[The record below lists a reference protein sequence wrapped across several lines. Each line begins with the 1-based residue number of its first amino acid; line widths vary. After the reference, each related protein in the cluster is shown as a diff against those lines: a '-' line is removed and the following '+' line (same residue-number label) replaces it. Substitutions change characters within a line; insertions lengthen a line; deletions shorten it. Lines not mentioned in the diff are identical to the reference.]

1 MTMTDNPAPAI
12 DVEVLACEVQKKYT
26 EVAETPEHGFH
37 FHTGRPLARMLG
49 YPDDWVDAT
58 PATAVD
64 RFAGVGNPFR
74 LGPLPAGAT
83 VLDIGSGAG
92 FDAQQA
98 ARQVGPSGR
107 VIGVDMTPAMLMRA
121 TIAAAE
127 AGLRNVEFREGR
139 AQCLPVPDASV
150 DVVISNGVINLCPDK
165 GEVYREILRVLKP
178 GGVLQIADVM
188 VQLPVPDNAKA
199 DINLWTG

>member
-1 MTMTDNPAPAI
+1 MTRDPAPTLDA
-12 DVEVLACEVQKKYT
+12 EALACAVQQKYT
-26 EVAETPEHGFH
+26 EVAETPEVGFH

-49 YPDDWVDAT
+49 YPDEWVDAT
-58 PATAVD
+58 PETAVV

-98 ARQVGPSGR
+98 ARQVGPPGR

-121 TIAAAE
+121 TIAPAE
-127 AGLRNVEFREGR
+127 AGLRNLEFREGR
-139 AQCLPVPDASV
+139 AECLPAPAASV

-165 GEVYREILRVLKP
+165 GAVYREVFRVLRP
-178 GGVLQIADVM
+178 GGHLQIADVM
-188 VQLPVPDNAKA
+188 VRLPVPDDARA

>member
-1 MTMTDNPAPAI
+1 MTMTDDSAPAFDI
-12 DVEVLACEVQKKYT
+12 EALACEVQKKYT

-49 YPDDWVDAT
+49 YPDAWVDAT
-58 PATAVD
+58 PEPAVE
-64 RFAGVGNPFR
+64 RFAGVGNPFQ
-74 LGPLPAGAT
+74 LGTLPTGAT

-92 FDAQQA
+92 FDAHQA

-127 AGLRNVEFREGR
+127 AGLRNIEFREGR
-139 AQCLPVPDASV
+139 AEHLPVPDASV

-165 GEVYREILRVLKP
+165 AAVYREILRVLKP
-178 GGVLQIADVM
+178 GGHLQIADVM
-188 VQLPVPDNAKA
+188 VQLPVPDDARA